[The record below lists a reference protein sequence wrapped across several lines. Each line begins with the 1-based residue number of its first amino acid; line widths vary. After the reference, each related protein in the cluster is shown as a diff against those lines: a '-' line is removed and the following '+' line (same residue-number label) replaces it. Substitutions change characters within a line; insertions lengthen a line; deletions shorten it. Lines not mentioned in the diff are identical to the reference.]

1 MKLEKRGK
9 FAGVKIHLDAEECR
23 RMITTSAVGATP
35 LCIDIQKLIKDA
47 IRQDPTI
54 LENRTSAEIEATLAK
69 ERSKAEQRLR
79 NLDTYLEKIGW
90 EKIT

>member
-9 FAGVKIHLDAEECR
+9 FAGVKIHLSAIECMDLVKSAKTR
-23 RMITTSAVGATP
+23 FPLLKRMTH
-35 LCIDIQKLIKDA
+35 LIHQA
-47 IRQDPTI
+47 IENDPTI